1 MRNPPTFRE
10 REERFPPP
18 LGALTTLKVTRRSQR
33 DEGVSRRG
41 PAAPDLPGKPSHP
54 FTPAVLGGGPSCWA
68 SSLQRAGGLP
78 PNLAICVTYIP
89 ATASLSQEQLRPGEL
104 GGPRAT
110 PVTFKPRSRLL
121 APQDPAPAPPRRPGA
136 PRLTRPPA
144 SPGLRAPPR
153 DDGGC
158 ERGELGSFP
167 QCTAPGAGGR
177 GRGGERGGATGPR
190 PAGNYGVRKPSS
202 TLDGGGR
209 TLGSGRATAGFKS
222 HLGLPEAGGG
232 SRPASPPGQGAPWS
246 VGGCAGIA
254 LQSEGSQLWEE
265 GTALSC
271 PQTDPQT
278 AAST

>member
-177 GRGGERGGATGPR
+177 GRGGGRG
-190 PAGNYGVRKPSS
+190 K
-202 TLDGGGR
+202 GR
-209 TLGSGRATAGFKS
+209 GD
-222 HLGLPEAGGG
+222 
-232 SRPASPPGQGAPWS
+232 GAPPRRELRGPQTQLHPRWWGENLRVRES
-246 VGGCAGIA
+246 NCRVQVPSGTARGRRRVPPSIPARPGCPLVGGWVRRHSPAV
-254 LQSEGSQLWEE
+254 
-265 GTALSC
+265 
-271 PQTDPQT
+271 
-278 AAST
+278 